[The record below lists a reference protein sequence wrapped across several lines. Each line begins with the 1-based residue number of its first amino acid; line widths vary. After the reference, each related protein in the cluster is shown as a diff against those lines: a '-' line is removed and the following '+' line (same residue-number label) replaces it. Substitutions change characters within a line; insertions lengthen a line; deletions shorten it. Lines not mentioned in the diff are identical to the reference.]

1 MLFAFVISLG
11 QVGLVRQV
19 GLVQQVLGDQPDAT
33 PIAAEPGSESKVS
46 IEFFEEKIRPVLVE
60 QCYQCHAADAKQV
73 HGGLLLDSRDS
84 IRGGGESG
92 PGVVPNNPDESLVLD
107 AIRYETFEM
116 PPSGKLPDSVIAD
129 FERWILAG
137 APDPRED
144 NGRVKPKSG
153 IDIDAGR
160 EFWCFR
166 PVQDTPLP
174 NVKDQS
180 WPESDID
187 AFILSTLEENQLQPV
202 ADADR
207 ATLIRRVN
215 LALVGLPPSPDEIL
229 NFLNDP
235 LPTNLALTRLVD
247 RLLESQHFGERWGRH
262 WLDVVRF
269 AESSGGG
276 RTLLFPDAWRYRDY
290 VIEAFNADMPYN
302 QFVREQIAGDLLP
315 ADDWQTRRRQLTAT
329 AFLLLGPTNYELQD
343 KEILEMDIVDEQLD
357 TIGKALMGMTIG
369 CARCHDHK
377 FDPIPMRDYYAIAG
391 IFKSTRS
398 VVHDNVSAWN
408 TVNLPADPATEA
420 VIAKFEADI
429 KTLDQQLKRLSKK
442 ATTKDAVAPDSLVG
456 IVIDDEG
463 ANKSGSWKKS
473 VSVKP
478 YVGTGYIHDNGARE
492 ATATAEFRCELPT
505 PGEYEVRLAYTHG
518 GNRSSEVPVVIH
530 HAEGSSR
537 ALINQQI
544 KPPTGAFKS
553 LGTFRFERDACIVV
567 SNDGAKQGVV
577 IVDAVQLISVAS
589 IDASS
594 FAANAK
600 STQDDDA
607 DLEKQ
612 IAELEQQI
620 KTLKADSPKRETAM
634 APVEEDSAGDIH
646 LAIRGVPHNKGPLV
660 SRGVLQVAM
669 SRPFP
674 EIPPQ
679 ASGRLEF
686 ANWLVDS
693 SHPLTARII
702 VNRVWYWLFG
712 AGLVRT
718 VDNFGE
724 TGETPSHPEL
734 LDHLALEFMQDGWSI
749 KRLVRRIVLSHV
761 YRLSSEIDHAALDI
775 DSGNRLLRRMNR
787 RRLEAEVIR
796 DSLLQFAGSLDR
808 QLGGPNIKPN
818 TKIEYDYV
826 FDSTRR
832 SVYLPVFRNT
842 LPQVFATFDFADPN
856 IQGGKRTA
864 STIAPQALLL
874 MNQPFVID
882 QTRLAAERLLSDKSI
897 EPDQRILYCYLQVLG
912 RKPSTR
918 EQTLAENFLGASP
931 TKLDLSLFYQ
941 TLIQSLDFRYAK

>member
-1 MLFAFVISLG
+1 MPKLSQYFWPMLFAIVCSTG
-11 QVGLVRQV
+11 QVGLCEQ
-19 GLVQQVLGDQPDAT
+19 LDDELST
-33 PIAAEPGSESKVS
+33 PQSDEAASIA
-46 IEFFEEKIRPVLVE
+46 FFEKKIRPVLVE
-60 QCYQCHAADAKQV
+60 HCYQCHAADAKQV
-73 HGGLLLDSRDS
+73 HGGLLVDSREA
-84 IRGGGESG
+84 IRTGGESG
-92 PGVVPNNPDESLVLD
+92 SGIVPNDPDESLVLD
-107 AIRYETFEM
+107 ALRHETFEM
-116 PPSGKLPDSVIAD
+116 PPSGKLPDNVIAD
-129 FERWILAG
+129 FERWILDG
-137 APDPRED
+137 AADPRESTATV
-144 NGRVKPKSG
+144 RPKAN

-166 PVQDTPLP
+166 PLQDASLP
-174 NVKDQS
+174 EVKDQS

-187 AFILSTLEENQLQPV
+187 TFILSKLEQQEVQPV
-202 ADADR
+202 ADANR
-207 ATLIRRVN
+207 STLIRRVQ
-215 LALVGLPPSPDEIL
+215 LALTGLPPTPEEIL
-229 NFLNDP
+229 EFLNDP
-235 LPTNLALTRLVD
+235 SPTNLALTRLVD

-290 VIEAFNADMPYN
+290 VIEAFNADMPYD

-377 FDPIPMRDYYAIAG
+377 FDPIPMQDYYAMAG

-398 VVHDNVSAWN
+398 VVHANVSAWN
-408 TVNLPADPATEA
+408 TVKLPADAATEA
-420 VIAKFEADI
+420 AIAQSEAEL
-429 KTLDQQLKRLSKK
+429 KAKEQQLKRLKK
-442 ATTKDAVAPDSLVG
+442 KVTNDDAIAPDLLPG
-456 IVIDDEG
+456 IVVDDE
-463 ANKSGSWKKS
+463 AATKSGNWKKS

-478 YVGTGYIHDNGARE
+478 YVGNGYIHDNGARD
-492 ATATAEFRCELPT
+492 ATATVDFRCELQT
-505 PGEYEVRLAYTHG
+505 PGDYEVRVAYTHG
-518 GNRSSEVPVVIH
+518 GNRSAGVPVVIH
-530 HAEGSSR
+530 HADGITKKT
-537 ALINQQI
+537 INQQS
-544 KPPTGAFKS
+544 KPRIGAFDS
-553 LGTFRFERDACIVV
+553 LGTFPFEGDARVV
-567 SNDGAKQGVV
+567 ISNDGAEKGVV
-577 IVDAVQLISVAS
+577 IADAVQLIPVGKSNEQL
-589 IDASS
+589 I
-594 FAANAK
+594 AAKAK
-600 STQDDDA
+600 SGENDNSNIRQ
-607 DLEKQ
+607 Q
-612 IAELEQQI
+612 IADLEQQI
-620 KTLKADSPKRETAM
+620 KTLKAKAPKRETAM
-634 APVEEDSAGDIH
+634 APVEEDSASDIH

-660 SRGVLQVAM
+660 SRGVLQVAL

-674 EIPPQ
+674 EIPPK

-686 ANWLVDS
+686 ANWLVDA
-693 SHPLTARII
+693 SHPLTARLM

-712 AGLVRT
+712 EGLVRT

-724 TGETPSHPEL
+724 TGDTPSHPEL

-761 YRLSSEIDHAALDI
+761 YRLDSDIDHAAYDV
-775 DSGNRLLRRMNR
+775 DSANRLLWRMNR

-796 DSLLQFAGSLDR
+796 DSLLQFAGTLDR
-808 QLGGPNIKPN
+808 QMGGPNIKAD

-826 FDSTRR
+826 FDSPRR

-874 MNQPFVID
+874 MNQPFVIN
-882 QTRLAAERLLSDKSI
+882 QMRLAAERLLADETI
-897 EPDQRILYCYLQVLG
+897 EPEERVDYCYLQVLG
-912 RKPSTR
+912 REPSPR
-918 EQTLAENFLGASP
+918 ERMLAERFLGPTP
-931 TKLDLSLFYQ
+931 TKQDFSLFYQ